1 MVNGGPDFSGV
12 SLKDCLE
19 NSTQNKRAAELSYW
33 QINLSAG
40 EVLIYIE
47 ILCWLLRISLL
58 KLMTS

>member
-1 MVNGGPDFSGV
+1 MVNGSSDFSGV

-19 NSTQNKRAAELSYW
+19 NSIQDKRADELPYW

-47 ILCWLLRISLL
+47 ILCWLLRIFI
-58 KLMTS
+58 

>member
-1 MVNGGPDFSGV
+1 MVNGDPAFSGV

-19 NSTQNKRAAELSYW
+19 NSIQNKRAAELPYW

-40 EVLIYIE
+40 EALIYIE